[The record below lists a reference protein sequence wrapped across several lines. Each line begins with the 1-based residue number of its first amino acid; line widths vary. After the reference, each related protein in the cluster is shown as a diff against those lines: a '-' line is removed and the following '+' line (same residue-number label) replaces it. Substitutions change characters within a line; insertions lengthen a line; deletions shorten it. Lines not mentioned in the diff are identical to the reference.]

1 MSAAVIRPRSRQD
14 QHRPPGLAGAGRPSR
29 QLLAAA
35 AAAAGVLLVV
45 LAAVWSV
52 SSARSLTAPP
62 GSIVVGSGVA
72 RVDQVLSAARPQHA
86 MPGMGSDD
94 DPVAEAERRVSVEVT
109 LQATGGETLR
119 FSVADF
125 ALRVPGGVERP
136 PHRSLLPETEMPAG
150 TTLSGVLVFDVPR
163 DATVGLLTYGDG
175 GRSTELRLPAEEGVG
190 PAPSA
195 TGSATGNPD
204 HPTDHATP

>member
-1 MSAAVIRPRSRQD
+1 MSAAVVRPR
-14 QHRPPGLAGAGRPSR
+14 PGVTGTAARPSR
-29 QLLAAA
+29 QLLVAAT
-35 AAAAGVLLVV
+35 AAAGVLLVV

-52 SSARSLTAPP
+52 ASAGRSLTAPP
-62 GSIVVGSGVA
+62 GSVVVGSGVA

-94 DPVAEAERRVSVEVT
+94 DPVAEDERRVSVEVT
-109 LQATGGETLR
+109 LQATGDEPLR
-119 FSVADF
+119 FSLDDF
-125 ALRVPGGVERP
+125 ALRVPGGEARP
-136 PHRSLLPETEMPAG
+136 PHRSLLPESEMPAG

-163 DATVGLLTYGDG
+163 DATVGLLTYAG
-175 GRSTELRLPAEEGVG
+175 GRATELRLPAEEGVV

-195 TGSATGNPD
+195 TGSATGSPD